1 MQPLLAGSGVVA
13 GIGVIMMVLIAPP
26 PVCFSY
32 YAGLILIFMML
43 YTVIKLRFIWASV
56 GCWLLVVLYELA
68 AIFLSETPVKI
79 LINNNFFFIG
89 ANFIGMF
96 AAYAIEYYAR
106 RDFFL
111 KNLLEVERAKV
122 IQARDLLEERVQ
134 ERTEQLFAMNVKL
147 QQEMVE
153 HQQAEAEKRQIQQ
166 QLIRHQKM
174 ESIGLMAGGV
184 AHDLNNILSGIIS
197 YPELLLMDLPEESE
211 LRKPLEVIL
220 QSGNRAAAV
229 VADLLTV
236 ARGIA
241 SQQEVVCV
249 NDLVENYLASPEH
262 QKIVSLYP
270 EVSLSV
276 DFKPDLP
283 DCKCSPVHIQKVL
296 MNLVNNAFEAIEM
309 SGEILI
315 STRTEQISNLDSK
328 AGQLENGEYVVLR
341 VADSGAGISDDNLEH
356 VFEPFYTKKVM
367 GRSGT
372 GLGLA
377 VVWSTVQEHDGVV
390 DVESDEAGTTF
401 TVYLPVTGEEKPA
414 RQESESPDLQGE
426 GIILVVDDEV
436 VQRDIGRRILTKLGY
451 QVETVESGEKAV
463 AYLQTHKVDL
473 VLLDMLMDPGLNGL
487 QTYAEIIKLYPG
499 QKAVIASGFSES
511 KDVKAALLLGVSSF
525 IKKPYKM
532 KNLGLVVK
540 EAIAGSVNSNS

>member
-174 ESIGLMAGGV
+174 ESLGA
-184 AHDLNNILSGIIS
+184 LS
-197 YPELLLMDLPEESE
+197 P
-211 LRKPLEVIL
+211 PL
-220 QSGNRAAAV
+220 
-229 VADLLTV
+229 
-236 ARGIA
+236 
-241 SQQEVVCV
+241 
-249 NDLVENYLASPEH
+249 
-262 QKIVSLYP
+262 
-270 EVSLSV
+270 
-276 DFKPDLP
+276 
-283 DCKCSPVHIQKVL
+283 
-296 MNLVNNAFEAIEM
+296 
-309 SGEILI
+309 
-315 STRTEQISNLDSK
+315 
-328 AGQLENGEYVVLR
+328 
-341 VADSGAGISDDNLEH
+341 
-356 VFEPFYTKKVM
+356 
-367 GRSGT
+367 
-372 GLGLA
+372 
-377 VVWSTVQEHDGVV
+377 
-390 DVESDEAGTTF
+390 
-401 TVYLPVTGEEKPA
+401 
-414 RQESESPDLQGE
+414 
-426 GIILVVDDEV
+426 
-436 VQRDIGRRILTKLGY
+436 
-451 QVETVESGEKAV
+451 
-463 AYLQTHKVDL
+463 
-473 VLLDMLMDPGLNGL
+473 
-487 QTYAEIIKLYPG
+487 
-499 QKAVIASGFSES
+499 QKAYV
-511 KDVKAALLLGVSSF
+511 
-525 IKKPYKM
+525 
-532 KNLGLVVK
+532 
-540 EAIAGSVNSNS
+540 